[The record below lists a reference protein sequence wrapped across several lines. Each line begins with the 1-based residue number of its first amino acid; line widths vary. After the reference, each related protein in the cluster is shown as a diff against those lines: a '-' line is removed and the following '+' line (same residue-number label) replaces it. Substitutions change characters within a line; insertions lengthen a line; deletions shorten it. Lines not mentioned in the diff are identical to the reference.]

1 LSTDIVTTALYLDYY
16 ARTPIHPAA
25 QATMA
30 PLPAESYGNPS
41 SGHWAG
47 ADGA

>member
-1 LSTDIVTTALYLDYY
+1 VNTALYLDYY

-25 QATMA
+25 QAVMA
-30 PLPAESYGNPS
+30 SLPAESYGNPS
-41 SGHWAG
+41 CGHGAG